1 MIGVQI
7 ILVTVNT
14 DYPLV
19 LLAGSSNNAVTN
31 VASSMEYDVAAV
43 VHLQSDCLTDSGI
56 REAVGILNV
65 NIDLLAQLLGSI
77 GNWSMVGLF

>member
-31 VASSMEYDVAAV
+31 VASSMEYDVAA
-43 VHLQSDCLTDSGI
+43 
-56 REAVGILNV
+56 A
-65 NIDLLAQLLGSI
+65 
-77 GNWSMVGLF
+77 